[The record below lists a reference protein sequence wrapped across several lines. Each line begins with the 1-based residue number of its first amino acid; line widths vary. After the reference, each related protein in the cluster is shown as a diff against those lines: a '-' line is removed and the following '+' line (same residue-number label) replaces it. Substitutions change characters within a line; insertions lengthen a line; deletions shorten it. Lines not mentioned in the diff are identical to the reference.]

1 MVHEFIELTP
11 LETGKIIAP
20 DGVRNSLAFDLRD
33 VRFSSH
39 PYSAA
44 LELPERVAAR
54 CSTARFLDPS
64 TGRPYASV
72 SGGMVTIP
80 LSDDALR
87 DLSDAS
93 GAFFYC
99 DAVLEDERGDAVALP
114 AGSSREWVL
123 RLTHV
128 GRASATNAHAIA
140 A

>member
-1 MVHEFIELTP
+1 MGHEFIELAA

-44 LELPERVAAR
+44 LELPERLAAR
-54 CSTARFLDPS
+54 CSTARFLEPS
-64 TGRPYASV
+64 TGQPYASV
-72 SGGMVTIP
+72 SGGTVTIP

-87 DLSDAS
+87 DLTEAS

-99 DAVLEDERGDAVALP
+99 DAVLEDNPGQAVAFP
-114 AGSSREWVL
+114 AGSPREWVL
-123 RLTHV
+123 RITQAE
-128 GRASATNAHAIA
+128 RSSAADAHAIA